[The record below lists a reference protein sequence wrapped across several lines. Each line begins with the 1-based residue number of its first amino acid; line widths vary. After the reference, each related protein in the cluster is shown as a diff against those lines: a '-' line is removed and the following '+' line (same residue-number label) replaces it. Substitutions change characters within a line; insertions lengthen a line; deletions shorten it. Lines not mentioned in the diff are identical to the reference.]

1 MSTQHPTAPA
11 AQEPSEKPVTSSDLR
26 KQFRW
31 QDLAVVL
38 AILGGFLGGY
48 VHLVGEAR
56 AQADAGISP
65 LKVRVEALETEQK
78 QVRLDVREVQL
89 DVRELYRVIRD
100 GRRSERLEAPPV
112 TQDGGR

>member
-1 MSTQHPTAPA
+1 MAETTS
-11 AQEPSEKPVTSSDLR
+11 SEKPVTPSDLR

-31 QDLAVVL
+31 QDLAVAL

-56 AQADAGISP
+56 AQADAGTAPI
-65 LKVRVEALETEQK
+65 KARVEALEQEQR
-78 QVRLDVREVQL
+78 QVRVDVHEVQL

-100 GRRSERLEAPPV
+100 GRRSERLERPPPA
-112 TQDGGR
+112 QDGGP